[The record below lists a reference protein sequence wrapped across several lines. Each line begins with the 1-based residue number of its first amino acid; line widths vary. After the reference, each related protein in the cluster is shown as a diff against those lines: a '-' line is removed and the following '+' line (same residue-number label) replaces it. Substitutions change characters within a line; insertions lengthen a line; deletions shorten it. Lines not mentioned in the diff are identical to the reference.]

1 MMHGQKNKKKKKHPT
16 TLAVEMLFLGVLL
29 VPNFLK
35 CNDSLTL
42 INCLHT
48 GSEVTRCEDDV
59 GIIYQ
64 G

>member
-1 MMHGQKNKKKKKHPT
+1 MGKMSVL
-16 TLAVEMLFLGVLL
+16 TLTFTITSAADVLYLGVLL
-29 VPNFLK
+29 VLNTLK

-48 GSEVTRCEDDV
+48 GPEVTRCEDDV